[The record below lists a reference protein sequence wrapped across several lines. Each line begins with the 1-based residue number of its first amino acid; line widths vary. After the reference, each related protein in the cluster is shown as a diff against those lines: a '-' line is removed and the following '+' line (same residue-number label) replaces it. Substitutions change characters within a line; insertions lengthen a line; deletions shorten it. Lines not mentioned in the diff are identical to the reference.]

1 MRCQKLVWC
10 SATSLNVVIPR
21 TIKPS
26 TSQPESR
33 RSSGALKTFIMC
45 MCVAA
50 KKKRSTGRCGAND
63 DCCTRSKHH
72 AWTCVQTPRKRKIP
86 VRLWVH
92 RNHHNERCSP
102 VHCSGAVNPYLHF
115 SDRDL
120 LLHRKPDFFEL
131 FEVHWQYFLSTPS
144 KCFHFLRAVRP
155 TSDVF
160 SLVTE
165 PFLEESTS
173 TYVFSVIDPLL
184 GLLSVDKGICN
195 CCYLTCSTSSKL
207 LNSTSALLAEKTIA
221 KAATS

>member
-1 MRCQKLVWC
+1 
-10 SATSLNVVIPR
+10 
-21 TIKPS
+21 
-26 TSQPESR
+26 
-33 RSSGALKTFIMC
+33 

-50 KKKRSTGRCGAND
+50 KND
-63 DCCTRSKHH
+63 PLVVGKPTTI
-72 AWTCVQTPRKRKIP
+72 AVPVQNTMHGPVCKTPRKRKIP
-86 VRLWVH
+86 VRLRVH

-160 SLVTE
+160 SLVS
-165 PFLEESTS
+165 PNRFWKNPLPPMFSPSSIHCSASFPSTKKS
-173 TYVFSVIDPLL
+173 MQL
-184 GLLSVDKGICN
+184 LLSTFGRKN
-195 CCYLTCSTSSKL
+195 TC
-207 LNSTSALLAEKTIA
+207 
-221 KAATS
+221 